1 LTLFNACP
9 TGAFFGEA
17 LAWAV
22 RPHRI
27 HQGRRPSS
35 GSMETMRFRPPVE
48 LVGTRLR
55 LVPLALEHA
64 SALAW
69 AGRDPEIWRLLLA
82 GPRTTRE
89 RMAAHIAELLA
100 LQAAGS
106 DLPFTVLRADNG
118 APVGMTRFLA
128 IDRPNRTVEVGG
140 TWLDSAYWRT
150 PFNTE
155 TKRLMLGHA
164 FETEGARRVQL
175 KTDLRNVRSQRAIER
190 IGAVREGI
198 LREHLQLPDGFVR
211 SSVMYSVLASE
222 WPSVRAR
229 LDELLGRPWSGT
241 APVTP
246 GETSVDASP

>member
-1 LTLFNACP
+1 
-9 TGAFFGEA
+9 
-17 LAWAV
+17 
-22 RPHRI
+22 
-27 HQGRRPSS
+27 
-35 GSMETMRFRPPVE
+35 METMRFRAPVE

-55 LVPLALEHA
+55 LVPLSLEHA
-64 SALAW
+64 SALAR

-82 GPRTTRE
+82 GLRTTPE
-89 RMAAHIAELLA
+89 RMAAQIAELLT

-106 DLPFTVLRADNG
+106 DLPFTILRADNG
-118 APVGMTRFLA
+118 TPIGMTRFLT

-155 TKRLMLGHA
+155 MKRLMLSHA
-164 FETEGARRVQL
+164 FETEHVRRVQL

-211 SSVMYSVLASE
+211 SSIMYSVLASE
-222 WPSVRAR
+222 WPTVRAR
-229 LDELLGRPWSGT
+229 LDELLGRPWSGKL
-241 APVTP
+241 PVSP
-246 GETSVDASP
+246 SETSVGASP